1 MHKINGQD
9 MKRHNVHLVIN
20 TIIQFGPIS
29 RTQLR
34 DRVGLT
40 AATVINITNDL
51 LERNII
57 VQEGLASASS
67 KGRKAL
73 MLNVNPDAFYMLGVS
88 LTTRRLCV
96 GLADFRGQ
104 IVDYADVSICNTIT
118 PEQTLDIIQQK
129 VQQLVSTHQVPTEK
143 LVGMGVAAP
152 GPLDAHT
159 GLITVPP
166 DLPNWRN
173 VPLEKLLEER
183 LQLPVRVS
191 NETNAAALAE
201 CCAGA
206 GEKEIIFFLSM
217 FRLGVGGGLV
227 MGGEPLLGFH
237 GSAGE
242 VGHLLVQPGGRQCG
256 CGSRGCLEAMIS
268 EDALLEAAAAA
279 GAGELTLEELFARS
293 QSMDPVCYG
302 VVKQA
307 ADYLTMAI
315 CDVVHM
321 VSPSRI
327 VLGGTLAEMSPQLAD
342 LAFRQVHSRSY
353 PHDYSDIHLQRSS
366 YGELVFLQG
375 ALRIAAGELLQQR
388 LETIGS

>member
-1 MHKINGQD
+1 MQKINGQD

-20 TIIQFGPIS
+20 TIIKYGPIS
-29 RTQLR
+29 RTELR

-51 LERNII
+51 LERNILL
-57 VQEGLASASS
+57 QEGLAAASS

-73 MLNVNPDAFYMLGVS
+73 MLNVNPTAFYTLGVS
-88 LTTRRLCV
+88 LSTRRLRV
-96 GLADFRGQ
+96 GLANFQGQ
-104 IVDYADVSICNTIT
+104 IVDHVDVTIRNTIT
-118 PEQTLDIIQQK
+118 PEEAVDLIQQN
-129 VQQLVSTHQVPTEK
+129 VQMLVEKHQVPTEK
-143 LVGMGVAAP
+143 LVGVGVAAP
-152 GPLDAHT
+152 GPLDTHT

-173 VPLEKLLEER
+173 VPLQKLLEER
-183 LQLPVRVS
+183 LQLPVRVD

-201 CCAGA
+201 CFAG
-206 GEKEIIFFLSM
+206 GDEKEFVFFISM

-227 MGGEPLLGFH
+227 LNGEPLLGFH

-242 VGHLLVQPGGRQCG
+242 VGHLLVQPGGRKCG

-268 EDALLEAAAAA
+268 EDALLEAAAAG
-279 GAGELTLEELFARS
+279 GAGEISLEELFTRS
-293 QSMDPVCYG
+293 KNMDPVCYA

-327 VLGGTLAEMSPQLAD
+327 VLGGPLAEMSPQLAD

-353 PHDYSDIHLQRSS
+353 PHDYSNIRLQLNTF
-366 YGELVFLQG
+366 GDMVFLQG
-375 ALRIAAGELLQQR
+375 ALSIAAGELLQHR

>member
-1 MHKINGQD
+1 MQKINGQD

-20 TIIQFGPIS
+20 TIIKYGPIS
-29 RTQLR
+29 RTELR

-51 LERNII
+51 LERNILL
-57 VQEGLASASS
+57 QEGLAAASS

-73 MLNVNPDAFYMLGVS
+73 MLNVNSTAFYTLGVS
-88 LTTRRLCV
+88 LSTRRLRV
-96 GLADFRGQ
+96 GLANFQGQ
-104 IVDYADVSICNTIT
+104 IVDHVDVTIRNTIT
-118 PEQTLDIIQQK
+118 PEETVDLIQQN
-129 VQQLVSTHQVPTEK
+129 VQMLVEKHQVPTEK
-143 LVGMGVAAP
+143 LVGVGVAAP
-152 GPLDAHT
+152 GPLDTHT

-173 VPLEKLLEER
+173 VPLQKLLEER
-183 LQLPVRVS
+183 LQLPVRVD

-201 CCAGA
+201 CFAG
-206 GEKEIIFFLSM
+206 GDEKEFVFFISM

-227 MGGEPLLGFH
+227 LNGEPLLGFH

-242 VGHLLVQPGGRQCG
+242 VGHLLVQPGGRKCG

-268 EDALLEAAAAA
+268 EDALLEAAAAG
-279 GAGELTLEELFARS
+279 GAGEISLEELFTRS
-293 QSMDPVCYG
+293 KNMDPVCYA

-327 VLGGTLAEMSPQLAD
+327 VLGGPLAEMSPQLAD

-353 PHDYSDIHLQRSS
+353 PHDYSNIRLQLSTF
-366 YGELVFLQG
+366 GDLVFLQG
-375 ALRIAAGELLQQR
+375 ALSIAAGELLQHR

>member
-1 MHKINGQD
+1 MQKINGQD

-20 TIIQFGPIS
+20 TIIKYGPIS
-29 RTQLR
+29 RTELR

-51 LERNII
+51 LERNILL
-57 VQEGLASASS
+57 QEGLAAASS

-73 MLNVNPDAFYMLGVS
+73 MLNVNPTAFYTLGVS
-88 LTTRRLCV
+88 LTTRRLRV
-96 GLADFRGQ
+96 GLANFQGQ
-104 IVDYADVSICNTIT
+104 IVDHVDVTIRNTIT
-118 PEQTLDIIQQK
+118 PEEAVDLIQQN
-129 VQQLVSTHQVPTEK
+129 VQMLVEKHQVPTEK
-143 LVGMGVAAP
+143 LVGVGVAAP
-152 GPLDAHT
+152 GPLDTHT

-173 VPLEKLLEER
+173 VPLQKLLEER
-183 LQLPVRVS
+183 LQLPVRVD

-201 CCAGA
+201 CFAG
-206 GEKEIIFFLSM
+206 GDEKEFVFFISM

-227 MGGEPLLGFH
+227 LNGETLLGFH

-242 VGHLLVQPGGRQCG
+242 VGHLLVQPGGRKCG

-268 EDALLEAAAAA
+268 EDALLEAAAAG
-279 GAGELTLEELFARS
+279 GAGEISLEELFTRS
-293 QSMDPVCYG
+293 KNMDPVCYA

-327 VLGGTLAEMSPQLAD
+327 VLGGPLAEMSPQLAD

-353 PHDYSDIHLQRSS
+353 PHDYSNIRLQLSTF
-366 YGELVFLQG
+366 GDLVFLQG
-375 ALRIAAGELLQQR
+375 ALSIAAGELLQHR

>member
-1 MHKINGQD
+1 MQKINGQD

-20 TIIQFGPIS
+20 TIIKYGPIS
-29 RTQLR
+29 RTELR
-34 DRVGLT
+34 DKVGLT

-57 VQEGLASASS
+57 VQEGLAAASS

-73 MLNVNPDAFYMLGVS
+73 MLNVNPTAFYALGVS
-88 LTTRRLCV
+88 LTTRRLRV
-96 GLADFRGQ
+96 GLADFRGE
-104 IVDYADVSICNTIT
+104 IVDATDVAIRNTIT
-118 PEQTLDIIQQK
+118 PEQTLDLIQEK
-129 VQQLVSTHQVPTEK
+129 VQMLIEKHRVPTEK

-152 GPLDAHT
+152 GPIDTHT

-173 VPLEKLLEER
+173 VPLEKMLEER
-183 LQLPVRVS
+183 LQLPVRIA

-201 CCAGA
+201 CYAG
-206 GEKEIIFFLSM
+206 GDEKEFVFFISL
-217 FRLGVGGGLV
+217 FHLGVGGGLV
-227 MGGEPLLGFH
+227 LNGEQLLGFH

-268 EDALLEAAAAA
+268 EDALLEAAAKG
-279 GAGELTLEELFARS
+279 GAGELTLEELFERS
-293 QSMDPVCYG
+293 KNMDPVCYG

-327 VLGGTLAEMSPQLAD
+327 VLGGPLAEMSPQLLE

-353 PHDYSDIHLQRSS
+353 PHNYSNIQLQLSRF
-366 YGELVFLQG
+366 GEQVFLQG
-375 ALRIAAGELLQQR
+375 AFSIAAGELLQQR
-388 LETIGS
+388 LETLGS

>member
-1 MHKINGQD
+1 MQKINGQD

-20 TIIQFGPIS
+20 TIIKYGPIS
-29 RTQLR
+29 RTELR

-51 LERNII
+51 LERNILL
-57 VQEGLASASS
+57 QEGLAAASS

-73 MLNVNPDAFYMLGVS
+73 MLNVNPTAFYTLGVS
-88 LTTRRLCV
+88 LSTRRLRV
-96 GLADFRGQ
+96 GLANFQGQ
-104 IVDYADVSICNTIT
+104 IVDHVDVTIRNTIT
-118 PEQTLDIIQQK
+118 PEEAVDLIQQN
-129 VQQLVSTHQVPTEK
+129 VQMLVEKHQVPTEK
-143 LVGMGVAAP
+143 LVGVGVAAP
-152 GPLDAHT
+152 GPLDTHT

-173 VPLEKLLEER
+173 VPLQKLLEER
-183 LQLPVRVS
+183 LQLPVRVD

-201 CCAGA
+201 CFAG
-206 GEKEIIFFLSM
+206 GDEKEFVFFISM

-227 MGGEPLLGFH
+227 LNGEPLLGFH

-242 VGHLLVQPGGRQCG
+242 VGHLLVQPGGRKCG

-268 EDALLEAAAAA
+268 EDALLEAAAAG
-279 GAGELTLEELFARS
+279 GAGGISLEELFTRS
-293 QSMDPVCYG
+293 KNMDPVCYA

-327 VLGGTLAEMSPQLAD
+327 VLGGPLAEMSPQLAD

-353 PHDYSDIHLQRSS
+353 PHDYSNIRLQLSTF
-366 YGELVFLQG
+366 GDLVFLQG
-375 ALRIAAGELLQQR
+375 ALSIAAGELLQHR

>member
-1 MHKINGQD
+1 MQKINGQD

-20 TIIQFGPIS
+20 TIIKYGPIS
-29 RTQLR
+29 RTELR

-51 LERNII
+51 LERNILL
-57 VQEGLASASS
+57 QEGLAAASS

-73 MLNVNPDAFYMLGVS
+73 MLNVNPTAFYTLGVS
-88 LTTRRLCV
+88 LTTRRLRV
-96 GLADFRGQ
+96 GLANFQGQ
-104 IVDYADVSICNTIT
+104 IVDHVDVTIRNTIT
-118 PEQTLDIIQQK
+118 PEEAVDLIQQN
-129 VQQLVSTHQVPTEK
+129 VQMLVEKHQVPTEK
-143 LVGMGVAAP
+143 LVGVGVAAP
-152 GPLDAHT
+152 GPLDTHT

-173 VPLEKLLEER
+173 VPLQKLLEER
-183 LQLPVRVS
+183 LQLPVRVD

-201 CCAGA
+201 CFAG
-206 GEKEIIFFLSM
+206 GDEKEFVFFISM

-227 MGGEPLLGFH
+227 LNGEPLLGFH

-242 VGHLLVQPGGRQCG
+242 VGHLLVQPGGRKCG

-268 EDALLEAAAAA
+268 EDALLEAAAAG
-279 GAGELTLEELFARS
+279 GAGEISLEELFARS
-293 QSMDPVCYG
+293 KNMDPVCYA

-327 VLGGTLAEMSPQLAD
+327 VLGGPLAEMSPQLAD

-353 PHDYSDIHLQRSS
+353 PHDYSNIRLQLSTF
-366 YGELVFLQG
+366 GDLVFLQG
-375 ALRIAAGELLQQR
+375 ALSIAAGELLQHR

>member
-1 MHKINGQD
+1 MQKINGQD

-20 TIIQFGPIS
+20 TIIKYGPIS
-29 RTQLR
+29 RTELR

-51 LERNII
+51 LERNILL
-57 VQEGLASASS
+57 QEGLAAASS

-73 MLNVNPDAFYMLGVS
+73 MLNVNPTAFYTLGVS
-88 LTTRRLCV
+88 LSTRRLRV
-96 GLADFRGQ
+96 GLANFQGQ
-104 IVDYADVSICNTIT
+104 IVDHVDVTIRNTIT
-118 PEQTLDIIQQK
+118 PEETVDLIQQN
-129 VQQLVSTHQVPTEK
+129 VQMLVEKHQVPTEK
-143 LVGMGVAAP
+143 LVGVGVAAP
-152 GPLDAHT
+152 GPLDTHT

-173 VPLEKLLEER
+173 VPLQKLLEER
-183 LQLPVRVS
+183 LQLPVRVD

-201 CCAGA
+201 CFAG
-206 GEKEIIFFLSM
+206 GDEKEFVFFISM

-227 MGGEPLLGFH
+227 LNGEPLLGFH

-242 VGHLLVQPGGRQCG
+242 VGHLLVQPGGRKCG

-268 EDALLEAAAAA
+268 EDALLEAAAAG
-279 GAGELTLEELFARS
+279 GAGEISLEELFARS
-293 QSMDPVCYG
+293 KNMDPVCYA

-327 VLGGTLAEMSPQLAD
+327 VLGGPLAEMSPQLAD

-353 PHDYSDIHLQRSS
+353 PHDYSNIRLQLSTF
-366 YGELVFLQG
+366 GDLVFLQG
-375 ALRIAAGELLQQR
+375 ALSIAAGELLQHR

>member
-1 MHKINGQD
+1 MQKINGQD

-20 TIIQFGPIS
+20 TIIKYGPIS
-29 RTQLR
+29 RTELR

-51 LERNII
+51 LERNILL
-57 VQEGLASASS
+57 QEGLAAASS

-73 MLNVNPDAFYMLGVS
+73 MLNVNPTAFYTLGVS
-88 LTTRRLCV
+88 LTTRRLRV
-96 GLADFRGQ
+96 GLANFQGQ
-104 IVDYADVSICNTIT
+104 IVDHVDVTIRNTIT
-118 PEQTLDIIQQK
+118 PEEAVDLIQQN
-129 VQQLVSTHQVPTEK
+129 VQMLVEKHQVPTEK
-143 LVGMGVAAP
+143 LVGVGMAAP
-152 GPLDAHT
+152 GPLDTHT

-173 VPLEKLLEER
+173 VPLQKLLEER
-183 LQLPVRVS
+183 LQLPVRVD

-201 CCAGA
+201 CFAG
-206 GEKEIIFFLSM
+206 GDEKEFVFFISM

-227 MGGEPLLGFH
+227 LNGEPLLGFH

-242 VGHLLVQPGGRQCG
+242 VGHLLVQPGGRKCG

-268 EDALLEAAAAA
+268 EDALLEAAAAG
-279 GAGELTLEELFARS
+279 GAGEISLEELFTRS
-293 QSMDPVCYG
+293 KNMDPVCYA

-327 VLGGTLAEMSPQLAD
+327 VLGGPLAEMSPQLAD

-353 PHDYSDIHLQRSS
+353 PHDYSNIRLQLSTF
-366 YGELVFLQG
+366 GDLVFLQG
-375 ALRIAAGELLQQR
+375 ALSIAAGELLQHR

>member
-1 MHKINGQD
+1 MQKINGQD

-20 TIIQFGPIS
+20 TIIKYGPIS
-29 RTQLR
+29 RTELR

-51 LERNII
+51 LERNILL
-57 VQEGLASASS
+57 QEGLAAASS

-73 MLNVNPDAFYMLGVS
+73 MLNVNPTAFYTLGVS
-88 LTTRRLCV
+88 ISTRRLRV
-96 GLADFRGQ
+96 GLANFQGQ
-104 IVDYADVSICNTIT
+104 IVDHVDVTIRNTIT
-118 PEQTLDIIQQK
+118 PEEAADLIQQN
-129 VQQLVSTHQVPTEK
+129 VQMLVEKHQVPTEK
-143 LVGMGVAAP
+143 LVGVGVAAP
-152 GPLDAHT
+152 GPLDTHT

-173 VPLEKLLEER
+173 VPLQKLLEER
-183 LQLPVRVS
+183 LQLPVRVD

-201 CCAGA
+201 CFAG
-206 GEKEIIFFLSM
+206 GDEKEFVFFISM

-227 MGGEPLLGFH
+227 LNGEPLLGFH

-242 VGHLLVQPGGRQCG
+242 VGHLLVQPGGRKCG

-268 EDALLEAAAAA
+268 EDALLEAAAAG
-279 GAGELTLEELFARS
+279 GAGEISLEELFTRS
-293 QSMDPVCYG
+293 KNMDPVCYA

-315 CDVVHM
+315 CNVVHM

-327 VLGGTLAEMSPQLAD
+327 VLGGPLAEMSPQLAD

-353 PHDYSDIHLQRSS
+353 PHDYSNIRLQLSTF
-366 YGELVFLQG
+366 GDLVFLQG
-375 ALRIAAGELLQQR
+375 ALSIAAGELLQHR

>member
-1 MHKINGQD
+1 MQKINGQD

-20 TIIQFGPIS
+20 TIIKYGPIS
-29 RTQLR
+29 RTELR

-51 LERNII
+51 LERNILL
-57 VQEGLASASS
+57 QEGLAAASS

-73 MLNVNPDAFYMLGVS
+73 MLNVNPTAFYTLGVS
-88 LTTRRLCV
+88 LTTRRLRV
-96 GLADFRGQ
+96 GLANFQGQ
-104 IVDYADVSICNTIT
+104 IVDHVDVTIRNTIT
-118 PEQTLDIIQQK
+118 PEEAVDLIQQN
-129 VQQLVSTHQVPTEK
+129 VQMLVEKHQVPTEK
-143 LVGMGVAAP
+143 LVGVGVAAP
-152 GPLDAHT
+152 GPLDTHT

-173 VPLEKLLEER
+173 VPLQKLLEER
-183 LQLPVRVS
+183 LQLPVRVD

-201 CCAGA
+201 CFAG
-206 GEKEIIFFLSM
+206 GDEKEFVFFISM

-227 MGGEPLLGFH
+227 LNGEPLLGFH

-242 VGHLLVQPGGRQCG
+242 VGHLLVQPGGRKCG

-268 EDALLEAAAAA
+268 EDALLEAATAG
-279 GAGELTLEELFARS
+279 GAGEISLEELFTRS
-293 QSMDPVCYG
+293 KNMDPVCYA

-327 VLGGTLAEMSPQLAD
+327 VLGGPLAEMSPQLAD

-353 PHDYSDIHLQRSS
+353 PHDYSNIRLQLSTF
-366 YGELVFLQG
+366 GDLVFLQG
-375 ALRIAAGELLQQR
+375 ALSIAAGELLQHR

>member
-1 MHKINGQD
+1 MQKINGQD

-20 TIIQFGPIS
+20 TIIKYGPIS
-29 RTQLR
+29 RTELR

-51 LERNII
+51 LERNILL
-57 VQEGLASASS
+57 QEGLAAASS

-73 MLNVNPDAFYMLGVS
+73 MLNVNPTAFYTLGVS
-88 LTTRRLCV
+88 LSTRRLRV
-96 GLADFRGQ
+96 GLANFQGQ
-104 IVDYADVSICNTIT
+104 IVDHVDVTIRNTIT
-118 PEQTLDIIQQK
+118 PEEAVDLIQQN
-129 VQQLVSTHQVPTEK
+129 VQMLVEKHQVPTEK
-143 LVGMGVAAP
+143 LVGVGVAAP
-152 GPLDAHT
+152 GPLDTHT

-173 VPLEKLLEER
+173 VPLQKLLEER
-183 LQLPVRVS
+183 LQLPVRVD

-201 CCAGA
+201 CFAG
-206 GEKEIIFFLSM
+206 GDEKEFVFFISM

-227 MGGEPLLGFH
+227 LNGEPLLGFH

-242 VGHLLVQPGGRQCG
+242 VGHLLVQPGGRKCG

-268 EDALLEAAAAA
+268 EDALLEAAAAG
-279 GAGELTLEELFARS
+279 GAGEISLEELFARS
-293 QSMDPVCYG
+293 KNMDPVCYA

-327 VLGGTLAEMSPQLAD
+327 VLGGPLAEMSPQLAD
-342 LAFRQVHSRSY
+342 LAFQQVHSRSY
-353 PHDYSDIHLQRSS
+353 PHDYSNIRLQLSTF
-366 YGELVFLQG
+366 GDLVFLQG
-375 ALRIAAGELLQQR
+375 ALSIAAGELLQHR

>member
-1 MHKINGQD
+1 MQKINGQD

-20 TIIQFGPIS
+20 TIIKYGPIS
-29 RTQLR
+29 RTELR

-51 LERNII
+51 LERNILL
-57 VQEGLASASS
+57 QEGLAAASS

-73 MLNVNPDAFYMLGVS
+73 MLNVNPTAFYTLGVS
-88 LTTRRLCV
+88 ISTRRLRV
-96 GLADFRGQ
+96 GLANFQGQ
-104 IVDYADVSICNTIT
+104 IVDHVDVTIHNTIT
-118 PEQTLDIIQQK
+118 PEEAVDLIQQN
-129 VQQLVSTHQVPTEK
+129 VQMLVEKHQVPTEK
-143 LVGMGVAAP
+143 LVGVGVAAP
-152 GPLDAHT
+152 GPLDTHT

-173 VPLEKLLEER
+173 VPLQKLLEER
-183 LQLPVRVS
+183 LQLPVRVD

-201 CCAGA
+201 CFAG
-206 GEKEIIFFLSM
+206 GDEKEFVFFISM

-227 MGGEPLLGFH
+227 LNGEPLLGFH

-242 VGHLLVQPGGRQCG
+242 VGHLLVQPGGRKCG

-268 EDALLEAAAAA
+268 EDALLEAAAAG
-279 GAGELTLEELFARS
+279 GAGEISLEELFTRS
-293 QSMDPVCYG
+293 KNMDPVCYA

-327 VLGGTLAEMSPQLAD
+327 VLGGPLAEMSPQLAD

-353 PHDYSDIHLQRSS
+353 PHDYSNIRLQLSTF
-366 YGELVFLQG
+366 GDLVFLQG
-375 ALRIAAGELLQQR
+375 ALSIAAGELLQHR

>member
-1 MHKINGQD
+1 MQKINGQD

-20 TIIQFGPIS
+20 TIIKYGPIS
-29 RTQLR
+29 RTELR

-51 LERNII
+51 LERNILL
-57 VQEGLASASS
+57 QEGLAAASS

-73 MLNVNPDAFYMLGVS
+73 MLNVNPTAFYTLGVS
-88 LTTRRLCV
+88 LSTRRLRV
-96 GLADFRGQ
+96 GLANFQGQ
-104 IVDYADVSICNTIT
+104 IVDHVDVTIRNTIT
-118 PEQTLDIIQQK
+118 PEEAVDLIQQN
-129 VQQLVSTHQVPTEK
+129 VQILVEKHQVPTEK
-143 LVGMGVAAP
+143 LVGVGVAAP
-152 GPLDAHT
+152 GPLDTHT

-173 VPLEKLLEER
+173 VPLQKLLEER
-183 LQLPVRVS
+183 LQLPVRVD

-201 CCAGA
+201 CFAG
-206 GEKEIIFFLSM
+206 GDEKEFVFFISM

-227 MGGEPLLGFH
+227 LNGEPLLGFH

-242 VGHLLVQPGGRQCG
+242 VGHLLVQPGGRKCG

-268 EDALLEAAAAA
+268 EDALLEAAAAG
-279 GAGELTLEELFARS
+279 GAGEISLEELFTRS
-293 QSMDPVCYG
+293 KNMDPVCYA

-327 VLGGTLAEMSPQLAD
+327 VLGGPLAEMSPQLAD

-353 PHDYSDIHLQRSS
+353 PHDYSNIRLQLSTF
-366 YGELVFLQG
+366 GDLVFLQG
-375 ALRIAAGELLQQR
+375 ALSIAAGELLQHR

>member
-1 MHKINGQD
+1 MQKINGQD

-20 TIIQFGPIS
+20 TIIKYGPIS
-29 RTQLR
+29 RTELR

-51 LERNII
+51 LERNILL
-57 VQEGLASASS
+57 QEGLAAASS

-73 MLNVNPDAFYMLGVS
+73 MLNVNPTAFYTLGVS
-88 LTTRRLCV
+88 LSTRRLRV
-96 GLADFRGQ
+96 GLANFQGQ
-104 IVDYADVSICNTIT
+104 IVDHVDVTIRNTIT
-118 PEQTLDIIQQK
+118 PEEAVDLIQQN
-129 VQQLVSTHQVPTEK
+129 VQMLVEKHQVPTEK
-143 LVGMGVAAP
+143 LVGVGVAAP
-152 GPLDAHT
+152 GPLDTHT

-173 VPLEKLLEER
+173 VPLQKLLEER
-183 LQLPVRVS
+183 LQLPVRVD

-201 CCAGA
+201 CFAG
-206 GEKEIIFFLSM
+206 GDEKEFVFFISM

-227 MGGEPLLGFH
+227 LNGEPLLGFH

-242 VGHLLVQPGGRQCG
+242 VGHLLVQPGGRKCG

-268 EDALLEAAAAA
+268 EDALLEAAAAG
-279 GAGELTLEELFARS
+279 GAGEISLEELFARS
-293 QSMDPVCYG
+293 KNMDPVCYA

-327 VLGGTLAEMSPQLAD
+327 VLGGPLAEMSPQLAD

-353 PHDYSDIHLQRSS
+353 PHDYSNIRLQLSTF
-366 YGELVFLQG
+366 GDLVFLQG
-375 ALRIAAGELLQQR
+375 ALSIAAGELLQHR

>member
-1 MHKINGQD
+1 MQKINGQD

-20 TIIQFGPIS
+20 TIIKYGPIS
-29 RTQLR
+29 RTELR

-51 LERNII
+51 LERNILL
-57 VQEGLASASS
+57 QEGLAAASS

-73 MLNVNPDAFYMLGVS
+73 MLNVNPTAFYTLGVS
-88 LTTRRLCV
+88 LTTRRLRV
-96 GLADFRGQ
+96 GLANFQGQ
-104 IVDYADVSICNTIT
+104 IVDHVDVTIRNTIT
-118 PEQTLDIIQQK
+118 PEEAVDLIQQN
-129 VQQLVSTHQVPTEK
+129 VQMLVEKHQVPTEK
-143 LVGMGVAAP
+143 LVGVGVAAP
-152 GPLDAHT
+152 GPLDTHT

-173 VPLEKLLEER
+173 VPLQKLLEER
-183 LQLPVRVS
+183 LQLPVRVD

-201 CCAGA
+201 CFAG
-206 GEKEIIFFLSM
+206 GDEKEFVFFISM

-227 MGGEPLLGFH
+227 LNGEPLLGFH

-242 VGHLLVQPGGRQCG
+242 VGHLLVQPGGRKCG

-268 EDALLEAAAAA
+268 EDALLEAAAAG
-279 GAGELTLEELFARS
+279 GAGEISLEELFTRS
-293 QSMDPVCYG
+293 KNMDPVCYA

-327 VLGGTLAEMSPQLAD
+327 VLGGPLAEMSPQLAD

-353 PHDYSDIHLQRSS
+353 PHDYSNIRLQLSTF
-366 YGELVFLQG
+366 GDLVFLQG
-375 ALRIAAGELLQQR
+375 ALSIAAGELLQHR

>member
-1 MHKINGQD
+1 MQKINGQD

-20 TIIQFGPIS
+20 TIIKYGPIS
-29 RTQLR
+29 RTELR

-51 LERNII
+51 LERNILL
-57 VQEGLASASS
+57 QEGLAAASS

-73 MLNVNPDAFYMLGVS
+73 MLNVNPTAFYTLGVS
-88 LTTRRLCV
+88 ISTRRLRV
-96 GLADFRGQ
+96 GLANFQGQ
-104 IVDYADVSICNTIT
+104 IVDHVDVTIRNTIT
-118 PEQTLDIIQQK
+118 PEEAADLIQQN
-129 VQQLVSTHQVPTEK
+129 VQMLVEKHQVPTEK
-143 LVGMGVAAP
+143 LVGVGVAAP
-152 GPLDAHT
+152 GPLDTHT

-173 VPLEKLLEER
+173 VPLQKLLEER
-183 LQLPVRVS
+183 LQLPVRVD

-201 CCAGA
+201 CFAG
-206 GEKEIIFFLSM
+206 GDEKEFVFFISM

-227 MGGEPLLGFH
+227 LNGEPLLGFH

-242 VGHLLVQPGGRQCG
+242 VGHLLVQPGGRKCG

-268 EDALLEAAAAA
+268 EDALLEAAAAG
-279 GAGELTLEELFARS
+279 GAGEISLEELFTRS
-293 QSMDPVCYG
+293 KNMDPVCYA

-327 VLGGTLAEMSPQLAD
+327 VLGGPLAEMSPQLAD

-353 PHDYSDIHLQRSS
+353 PHDYSNIRLQLSTF
-366 YGELVFLQG
+366 GDLVFLQG
-375 ALRIAAGELLQQR
+375 ALSIAAGELLQHR

>member
-9 MKRHNVHLVIN
+9 MKRHNVHLIIN
-20 TIIQFGPIS
+20 TIMQHGPIS
-29 RTQLR
+29 RTELR

-57 VQEGLASASS
+57 LQEGLAAGSS

-73 MLNVNPDAFYMLGVS
+73 VLNVNPTAFYTLGAS
-88 LTTRRLCV
+88 ITTRRIGV
-96 GLADFRGQ
+96 GLADFRGE
-104 IVDYADVSICNTIT
+104 IVDHADVTIRNTIT
-118 PEQTLDIIQQK
+118 PEEAIEIIAEK
-129 VQQLVSTHQVPTEK
+129 TQLLTQRHHVPTEK

-159 GLITVPP
+159 GHITVPP

-173 VPLEKLLEER
+173 VPLEKLLEKR
-183 LQLPVRVS
+183 LRMPVRVA
-191 NETNAAALAE
+191 NESNAAALAE
-201 CCAGA
+201 YAAGD
-206 GEKEIIFFLSM
+206 EKEFVFFIGL

-227 MGGEPLLGFH
+227 LGGENLLGFH

-242 VGHLLVQPGGRQCG
+242 VGHLLVEPGGRQCG

-268 EDALLEAAAAA
+268 EDALLEAAALG
-279 GAGELTLEELFARS
+279 GAGKLTLEELFERS
-293 QSMDPVCYG
+293 RNLDPVCYA

-327 VLGGTLAEMSPQLAD
+327 VLGGPLAQMSPQLAD
-342 LAFRQVHSRSY
+342 LAFQQVHSRSY
-353 PHDYSDIHLQRSS
+353 PHDYSNIQLQLSTF
-366 YGELVFLQG
+366 GEQVFLRG
-375 ALRIAAGELLQQR
+375 AVSIANAELMQQR
-388 LETIGS
+388 LERIGS

>member
-1 MHKINGQD
+1 MQKINGQD

-20 TIIQFGPIS
+20 TIIKYGPIS
-29 RTQLR
+29 RTELR

-51 LERNII
+51 LERNILL
-57 VQEGLASASS
+57 QEGLAAASS

-73 MLNVNPDAFYMLGVS
+73 MLNVNPTAFYTLGVS
-88 LTTRRLCV
+88 LSTRRLRV
-96 GLADFRGQ
+96 GLANFQGQ
-104 IVDYADVSICNTIT
+104 IVDHVDVTIRNTIT
-118 PEQTLDIIQQK
+118 PDETVDLIQQN
-129 VQQLVSTHQVPTEK
+129 VQMLVEKHQVPKEK
-143 LVGMGVAAP
+143 LVGVGVAAP
-152 GPLDAHT
+152 GPLDTHT

-173 VPLEKLLEER
+173 VPLQKLLEER
-183 LQLPVRVS
+183 LQLPVRVD

-201 CCAGA
+201 CFAG
-206 GEKEIIFFLSM
+206 GDEKEFVFFISM

-227 MGGEPLLGFH
+227 LNGEPLLGFH

-242 VGHLLVQPGGRQCG
+242 VGHLLVQPGGRKCG

-268 EDALLEAAAAA
+268 EDALLEAAAAG
-279 GAGELTLEELFARS
+279 GAGEISLEELFARS
-293 QSMDPVCYG
+293 KNMDPVCYA

-327 VLGGTLAEMSPQLAD
+327 VLGGPLAEMSPQLAD
-342 LAFRQVHSRSY
+342 LAFQQVHSRSY
-353 PHDYSDIHLQRSS
+353 PHDYSNIRLQLSTF
-366 YGELVFLQG
+366 GDLVFLQG
-375 ALRIAAGELLQQR
+375 ALSIAAGELLQHR

>member
-1 MHKINGQD
+1 MQKINGQD

-20 TIIQFGPIS
+20 TIIKYGPIS
-29 RTQLR
+29 RTELR

-51 LERNII
+51 LERNILL
-57 VQEGLASASS
+57 QEGLAAASS

-73 MLNVNPDAFYMLGVS
+73 MLNVNPTAFYILGVS
-88 LTTRRLCV
+88 LSTRRLRV
-96 GLADFRGQ
+96 GLANFQGQ
-104 IVDYADVSICNTIT
+104 IVDHVDVTIRNTIT
-118 PEQTLDIIQQK
+118 PEEAVDLIQQN
-129 VQQLVSTHQVPTEK
+129 VQMLVEKHQVPTEK
-143 LVGMGVAAP
+143 LVGVGVAAP
-152 GPLDAHT
+152 GPLDTHT

-173 VPLEKLLEER
+173 VPLQKLLEER
-183 LQLPVRVS
+183 LQLPVRVD

-201 CCAGA
+201 CFAG
-206 GEKEIIFFLSM
+206 GDEKEFVFFISM

-227 MGGEPLLGFH
+227 LNGEPLLGFH

-242 VGHLLVQPGGRQCG
+242 VGHLLVQPGGRKCG

-268 EDALLEAAAAA
+268 EDALLEAAAAG
-279 GAGELTLEELFARS
+279 GAGEISLEELFTRS
-293 QSMDPVCYG
+293 KNMDPVCYA

-327 VLGGTLAEMSPQLAD
+327 VLGGPLAEMSPQLAD

-353 PHDYSDIHLQRSS
+353 PHDYSNIRLQLSTF
-366 YGELVFLQG
+366 GDLVFLQG
-375 ALRIAAGELLQQR
+375 ALSIAAGELLQHR

>member
-1 MHKINGQD
+1 MQKINGQD

-20 TIIQFGPIS
+20 TIIKYGPIS
-29 RTQLR
+29 RTELR

-51 LERNII
+51 LERNILL
-57 VQEGLASASS
+57 QEGLAAASS

-73 MLNVNPDAFYMLGVS
+73 MLNVNPTAFYTLGVS
-88 LTTRRLCV
+88 LSTRRLRV
-96 GLADFRGQ
+96 GLANFQGQ
-104 IVDYADVSICNTIT
+104 IVDHVDVTIRNTIT
-118 PEQTLDIIQQK
+118 PEEAADLIQQN
-129 VQQLVSTHQVPTEK
+129 VQMLVEKHQVPTEK
-143 LVGMGVAAP
+143 LVGVGVAAP
-152 GPLDAHT
+152 GPLDTHT

-173 VPLEKLLEER
+173 VPLQKLLEER
-183 LQLPVRVS
+183 LQLPVRVD

-201 CCAGA
+201 CFAG
-206 GEKEIIFFLSM
+206 GDEKEFVFFISM

-227 MGGEPLLGFH
+227 LNGEPLLGFH

-242 VGHLLVQPGGRQCG
+242 VGHLLVQPGGRKCG

-268 EDALLEAAAAA
+268 EDALLEAAAAG
-279 GAGELTLEELFARS
+279 GAGEISLEELFTRS
-293 QSMDPVCYG
+293 KNMDPVCYA

-327 VLGGTLAEMSPQLAD
+327 VLGGPLAEMSPQLAD

-353 PHDYSDIHLQRSS
+353 PHDYSNIRLQLSTF
-366 YGELVFLQG
+366 GDLVFLQG
-375 ALRIAAGELLQQR
+375 ALSIAAGELLQHR

>member
-1 MHKINGQD
+1 MQKINGQD

-20 TIIQFGPIS
+20 TIIKYGPIS
-29 RTQLR
+29 RTELR

-51 LERNII
+51 LERNILL
-57 VQEGLASASS
+57 QEGLAAASS

-73 MLNVNPDAFYMLGVS
+73 MLNVNPTAFYTLGVS
-88 LTTRRLCV
+88 LTTRRLRV
-96 GLADFRGQ
+96 GLANFHGQ
-104 IVDYADVSICNTIT
+104 IVDHVDVTIRNTIT
-118 PEQTLDIIQQK
+118 PEEAVDLIQQN
-129 VQQLVSTHQVPTEK
+129 VQMLVEKHQVPTEK
-143 LVGMGVAAP
+143 LVGVGVAAP
-152 GPLDAHT
+152 GPLDTHT

-173 VPLEKLLEER
+173 VPLQKLLEER
-183 LQLPVRVS
+183 LQLPVRVD

-201 CCAGA
+201 CFAG
-206 GEKEIIFFLSM
+206 GDEKEFVFFISM

-227 MGGEPLLGFH
+227 LNGEPLLGFH

-242 VGHLLVQPGGRQCG
+242 VGHLLVQPGGRKCG

-268 EDALLEAAAAA
+268 EDALLEAAAAG
-279 GAGELTLEELFARS
+279 GAGEISLEELFTRS
-293 QSMDPVCYG
+293 KNMDPVCYA

-327 VLGGTLAEMSPQLAD
+327 VLGGPLAEMSPQLAD

-353 PHDYSDIHLQRSS
+353 PHDYSNIRLQLSTF
-366 YGELVFLQG
+366 GDLVFLQG
-375 ALRIAAGELLQQR
+375 ALSIAAGELLQHR

>member
-1 MHKINGQD
+1 MEKINGQD
-9 MKRHNVHLVIN
+9 MKRHNVHLIIN
-20 TIIQFGPIS
+20 TIIRYGPIS
-29 RTQLR
+29 RTELR
-34 DRVGLT
+34 DKVGLT

-57 VQEGLASASS
+57 VQEGLAAASS

-73 MLNVNPDAFYMLGVS
+73 MLNVNPEAFFILGVS
-88 LTTRRLCV
+88 VTTRRISV

-104 IVDYADVSICNTIT
+104 IVDYADVIICNTIT
-118 PEQTLDIIQQK
+118 PEETVDLIQQK
-129 VQQLVSTHQVPTEK
+129 AVMLLENHNVPVEK

-173 VPLEKLLEER
+173 VPLQKLLEER
-183 LQLPVRVS
+183 LQIPVRVA

-201 CCAGA
+201 CYAG
-206 GEKEIIFFLSM
+206 GDENEFVFFISL

-227 MGGEPLLGFH
+227 LGGEPLLGFH

-256 CGSRGCLEAMIS
+256 CGGQGCLEAMIS
-268 EDALLEAAAAA
+268 EDALLEAAANA
-279 GAGELTLEELFARS
+279 GAGKMTLEELFARS
-293 QSMDPVCYG
+293 KRMDSVCYG

-327 VLGGTLAEMSPQLAD
+327 VLGGPMADMAPQLAD
-342 LAFRQVHSRSY
+342 LAFQQVHSRSY
-353 PHDYSDIHLQRSS
+353 PHDYSDIRLQLSS
-366 YGELVFLQG
+366 YGDQVFLQG
-375 ALRIAAGELLQQR
+375 AIRIAEGELLQQR
-388 LETIGS
+388 LENIGS

>member
-1 MHKINGQD
+1 MQKINGQD

-20 TIIQFGPIS
+20 TIIKYGPIS
-29 RTQLR
+29 RTELR

-51 LERNII
+51 LERNILL
-57 VQEGLASASS
+57 QEGLAAASS

-73 MLNVNPDAFYMLGVS
+73 MLNVNPTAFYTLGVS
-88 LTTRRLCV
+88 LSTRRLRV
-96 GLADFRGQ
+96 GLANFQGQ
-104 IVDYADVSICNTIT
+104 IVDHVDVTIRNTIT
-118 PEQTLDIIQQK
+118 PEEAVDLIQQN
-129 VQQLVSTHQVPTEK
+129 VQMLVEKHQVPTEK
-143 LVGMGVAAP
+143 LVGVGVAAP
-152 GPLDAHT
+152 GPLDTHT

-173 VPLEKLLEER
+173 VPLQKLLEER
-183 LQLPVRVS
+183 LQLPVRVD

-201 CCAGA
+201 CFAG
-206 GEKEIIFFLSM
+206 GDEKEFVFFISM

-227 MGGEPLLGFH
+227 LNGEPLLGFH

-242 VGHLLVQPGGRQCG
+242 VGHLLVQPGGRKCG

-268 EDALLEAAAAA
+268 EDALLEAAAAG
-279 GAGELTLEELFARS
+279 GAGEISLEELFTRS
-293 QSMDPVCYG
+293 KNMDPVCYA

-327 VLGGTLAEMSPQLAD
+327 VLGGPLAEMSPQLAD

-353 PHDYSDIHLQRSS
+353 PHDYSNIRLQLSTF
-366 YGELVFLQG
+366 GDLVFLQG
-375 ALRIAAGELLQQR
+375 ALSIAAGELLQHR

>member
-9 MKRHNVHLVIN
+9 MKRHNVHLIIN
-20 TIIQFGPIS
+20 TIMQRGPIS
-29 RTQLR
+29 RTELR

-57 VQEGLASASS
+57 LQEGLATGSS

-73 MLNVNPDAFYMLGVS
+73 VLNVNPTAFYTLGVS
-88 LTTRRLCV
+88 LTTRRISV
-96 GLADFRGQ
+96 GLADFRGE
-104 IVDYADVSICNTIT
+104 IVDHEDVIIRNTIT
-118 PEQTLDIIQQK
+118 PEETLDIIAEKMELLTQR
-129 VQQLVSTHQVPTEK
+129 HQVPREK

-166 DLPNWRN
+166 DFPNWRN
-173 VPLEKLLEER
+173 VPLQKLLEER
-183 LQLPVRVS
+183 LQLPVRVA
-191 NETNAAALAE
+191 NESNAAALAE
-201 CCAGA
+201 YAAGD
-206 GEKEIIFFLSM
+206 EKEFVFFIGL

-227 MGGEPLLGFH
+227 LGGENLLGFH

-268 EDALLEAAAAA
+268 EDALLEAAAKG
-279 GAGELTLEELFARS
+279 GAGELTLEELFERS
-293 QSMDPVCYG
+293 RSFDPVCYG

-327 VLGGTLAEMSPQLAD
+327 VLGGPLAQMSPQLAD
-342 LAFRQVHSRSY
+342 LAFQQVHSRSY
-353 PHDYSDIHLQRSS
+353 PHDYSNIHLQLSS
-366 YGELVFLQG
+366 FGEQVFLRG
-375 ALRIAAGELLQQR
+375 AVSIAAAELMQQR
-388 LETIGS
+388 LENIGT

>member
-1 MHKINGQD
+1 

-20 TIIQFGPIS
+20 TIMQRGPIS
-29 RTQLR
+29 RTELR

-57 VQEGLASASS
+57 LQEGLAAASS

-73 MLNVNPDAFYMLGVS
+73 VLNVNPTAFYTLGVS
-88 LTTRRLCV
+88 LTTRRIMV
-96 GLADFRGQ
+96 GLADFSGE
-104 IVDYADVSICNTIT
+104 IVDYVDVTIRNTIT
-118 PEQTLDIIQQK
+118 PEEALDIIAQK
-129 VQQLVSTHQVPTEK
+129 SDMLLSRHQVPPEK

-173 VPLEKLLEER
+173 VPLQKLLEER
-183 LQLPVRVS
+183 LQIPVRVA
-191 NETNAAALAE
+191 NESNAAALAE
-201 CCAGA
+201 YAAGDE
-206 GEKEIIFFLSM
+206 GEFVFFISL

-227 MGGEPLLGFH
+227 LGGESLLGFH

-242 VGHLLVQPGGRQCG
+242 VGHLLVQPGGRLCG
-256 CGSRGCLEAMIS
+256 CGSHGCLEAMIS
-268 EDALLEAAAAA
+268 EDALLEAAAAG
-279 GAGELTLEELFARS
+279 GAGEITLEELFARS
-293 QSMDPVCYG
+293 KAGDPVCYS

-327 VLGGTLAEMSPQLAD
+327 VLGGPLAEMSPQLAD
-342 LAFRQVHSRSY
+342 LAFQQVHSRSY
-353 PHDYSDIHLQRSS
+353 PHDYSNIHLQLSS
-366 YGELVFLQG
+366 FKGQVFLRG
-375 ALRIAAGELLQQR
+375 AVSIAAGELMQQR
-388 LETIGS
+388 LENIGS

>member
-1 MHKINGQD
+1 

-20 TIIQFGPIS
+20 TIMQRGPIS
-29 RTQLR
+29 RTELR

-57 VQEGLASASS
+57 LQEGLASASS

-73 MLNVNPDAFYMLGVS
+73 VLNVNPTAFYTLGVS
-88 LTTRRLCV
+88 LTTRRIMV
-96 GLADFRGQ
+96 GLADFSGE
-104 IVDYADVSICNTIT
+104 IVDYADVIIRNTIT
-118 PEQTLDIIQQK
+118 PEEALDIIAQK
-129 VQQLVSTHQVPTEK
+129 SDMLLSRHQVPPEK

-173 VPLEKLLEER
+173 VPLQKLLEER
-183 LQLPVRVS
+183 LQIPVRVA
-191 NETNAAALAE
+191 NESNAAALAE
-201 CCAGA
+201 YAAGD
-206 GEKEIIFFLSM
+206 EKEFVFFISL

-227 MGGEPLLGFH
+227 LGGESLLGFH

-242 VGHLLVQPGGRQCG
+242 VGHLLVQPGGRLCG

-268 EDALLEAAAAA
+268 EDALLEAAAEG
-279 GAGELTLEELFARS
+279 GAGEITLEELFARS
-293 QSMDPVCYG
+293 KAGDPVCCG

-327 VLGGTLAEMSPQLAD
+327 VLGGPLAEMSPQLAD
-342 LAFRQVHSRSY
+342 LAFQQVHSRSY
-353 PHDYSDIHLQRSS
+353 PHDYSNIRLQLSS
-366 YGELVFLQG
+366 FGGQVFLRG
-375 ALRIAAGELLQQR
+375 AVSIAAGELMQQR
-388 LETIGS
+388 LENIGS

>member
-1 MHKINGQD
+1 MQKINGQD

-20 TIIQFGPIS
+20 TIIKYGPIS
-29 RTQLR
+29 RTELR

-51 LERNII
+51 LERNILL
-57 VQEGLASASS
+57 QEGLAAASS

-73 MLNVNPDAFYMLGVS
+73 MLNVNPTAFYTLGVS
-88 LTTRRLCV
+88 ISTRRLRV
-96 GLADFRGQ
+96 GLANFQGQ
-104 IVDYADVSICNTIT
+104 IVDHVDVTIRNTIT
-118 PEQTLDIIQQK
+118 PEEAVDLIQQN
-129 VQQLVSTHQVPTEK
+129 VQMLVEKHQVPTEK
-143 LVGMGVAAP
+143 LVGVGVAAP
-152 GPLDAHT
+152 GPLDTHT

-173 VPLEKLLEER
+173 VPLQKLLEER
-183 LQLPVRVS
+183 LQLPVRVD

-201 CCAGA
+201 CFAG
-206 GEKEIIFFLSM
+206 GDEKEFVFFISM

-227 MGGEPLLGFH
+227 LNGEPLLGFH

-242 VGHLLVQPGGRQCG
+242 VGHLLVQPGGRKCG

-268 EDALLEAAAAA
+268 EDALLEAAAAG
-279 GAGELTLEELFARS
+279 GAGEISLEELFTRS
-293 QSMDPVCYG
+293 KNMDPVCYA

-327 VLGGTLAEMSPQLAD
+327 VLGGPLAEMSPQLAD

-353 PHDYSDIHLQRSS
+353 PHDYSNIRLQLSTF
-366 YGELVFLQG
+366 GDLVFLQG
-375 ALRIAAGELLQQR
+375 ALSIAAGELLQHR

>member
-1 MHKINGQD
+1 MQKINGQD

-20 TIIQFGPIS
+20 TIIKYGPIS
-29 RTQLR
+29 RTELR

-51 LERNII
+51 LERNILL
-57 VQEGLASASS
+57 QEGLAAASS

-73 MLNVNPDAFYMLGVS
+73 MLNVNSTAFYTLGVS
-88 LTTRRLCV
+88 LSTRRLRV
-96 GLADFRGQ
+96 GLANFQGQ
-104 IVDYADVSICNTIT
+104 IVDHVDVTIRNTIT
-118 PEQTLDIIQQK
+118 PEETVDLIQQN
-129 VQQLVSTHQVPTEK
+129 VQMLVEKHQVPTEK
-143 LVGMGVAAP
+143 LVGVGVAAP
-152 GPLDAHT
+152 GPLDTHT

-173 VPLEKLLEER
+173 VPLQKLLEER
-183 LQLPVRVS
+183 LQLPVRVD

-201 CCAGA
+201 CFAG
-206 GEKEIIFFLSM
+206 GDEKEFVFFISM

-227 MGGEPLLGFH
+227 LNGEPLLGFH

-242 VGHLLVQPGGRQCG
+242 VGHLLVQPGGRKCG

-268 EDALLEAAAAA
+268 EDALLEAAAAG
-279 GAGELTLEELFARS
+279 GAGEISLEELFARS
-293 QSMDPVCYG
+293 KNMDPVCYA

-327 VLGGTLAEMSPQLAD
+327 VLGGPLAEMSPQLAD

-353 PHDYSDIHLQRSS
+353 PHDYSNIRLQLSTF
-366 YGELVFLQG
+366 GDLVFLQG
-375 ALRIAAGELLQQR
+375 ALSIAAGELLQHR

>member
-1 MHKINGQD
+1 MQKINGQD

-20 TIIQFGPIS
+20 TIIQNGPIS
-29 RTQLR
+29 RTELR
-34 DRVGLT
+34 ERVGLT

-73 MLNVNPDAFYMLGVS
+73 MLNVNPSAFYILGAS
-88 LTTRRLCV
+88 LTTRRISV
-96 GLADFRGQ
+96 GLADFSGR
-104 IVDYADVSICNTIT
+104 IVDQEDVIIRNTIT
-118 PEQTLDIIQQK
+118 PEEALDILEQK
-129 VQQLVSTHQVPTEK
+129 VELLLRTHRVPREK

-152 GPLDAHT
+152 GPLDTHT

-173 VPLEKLLEER
+173 VPLQELLEQR
-183 LQLPVRVS
+183 LRLPVRVA

-201 CCAGA
+201 CNSADGN
-206 GEKEIIFFLSM
+206 ELVFFISM

-227 MGGEPLLGFH
+227 LNGEPLLGFH

-268 EDALLEAAAAA
+268 EDALLEAAAEK
-279 GAGELTLEELFARS
+279 GTGELTLEELFERS
-293 QSMDPVCYG
+293 RNADPVCSS
-302 VVKQA
+302 VVRQA
-307 ADYLTMAI
+307 ADYLALAI

-321 VSPSRI
+321 VSPTRI
-327 VLGGTLAEMSPQLAD
+327 VLGGPLADMSPQLAD
-342 LAFRQVHSRSY
+342 MAFQQVHRRSY
-353 PHDYSDIHLQRSS
+353 PHDYSKIHLQLSS
-366 YGELVFLQG
+366 YGQQVFLQG
-375 ALRIAAGELLQQR
+375 ACRIAADGLLQQR
-388 LETIGS
+388 LETLGS